1 MSLTV
6 EYVRKLFE
14 NLSTGNTSAFF
25 DSVADDVHWTVMG
38 THPLAGVYNSKAD
51 FLKHTFERLGK
62 VLKEGV
68 LIKVDHT
75 FVSDDIAVVEMTS
88 TSTTLNGKSWPNT
101 YCWVTRFVGGMITEV
116 RAYVD
121 SFLVHELIDENE
133 R

>member
-1 MSLTV
+1 
-6 EYVRKLFE
+6 
-14 NLSTGNTSAFF
+14 
-25 DSVADDVHWTVMG
+25 MG
-38 THPLAGVYNSKAD
+38 THPLAGAYNSKAD

-62 VLKEGV
+62 VLKGVV

-75 FVSDDIAVVEMTS
+75 FVSGDIAVVEMTS

-116 RAYVD
+116 REYVD
-121 SFLVHELIDENE
+121 SFLVHQVIDENE